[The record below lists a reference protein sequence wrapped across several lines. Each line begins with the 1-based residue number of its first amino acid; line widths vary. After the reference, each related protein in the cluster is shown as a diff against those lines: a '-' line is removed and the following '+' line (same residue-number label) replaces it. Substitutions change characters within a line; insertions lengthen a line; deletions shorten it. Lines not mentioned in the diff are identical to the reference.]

1 MKYTFHNERIPQE
14 ARQELNDKILYLVDQ
29 DLAERE
35 GITREDI
42 FNAYTGDGGLHGLKR
57 SDFANYHEYGEAKK
71 EIENGQFFTP
81 PALCQFIMEA
91 LDVGMTDT
99 VADLTSGMAHF
110 ANFMPVEAN
119 FYGCE
124 LDIKSHKVAHYLYP
138 AANLEHKDIRF
149 YEPDMRFDFVVGN
162 PPFNLK
168 WQVDDIGYISQMYY
182 CLKAAQ
188 LLKPLGIMAIVVPAQ
203 FLSDDYM
210 DKQKIAEI
218 EKHFSFMGQIEI
230 MAGAFGYLGVTNY
243 LTKVMFWQKRM
254 DGEEV
259 SGVYRLDCDAQMFS
273 LDDTADLLRYTKEK
287 IVAPAKMLKQ
297 QNRARA
303 KLLGRS
309 DSYSEFD
316 YQVQKMLFHIKKNP
330 KLADKY
336 AKCQEYLYKFEHQE
350 QPDGMKYEEWA
361 KIRITEAKVLA
372 YLRRVIRSQ
381 NKKPDRDIVRL
392 VKQDGGLIY
401 KGYSKKARQTM
412 TPDMKD
418 PIPFYAL
425 ASGQIETAGLEAFG
439 RLIRRKQ
446 RNYERETKPFA
457 EMQEDAEI
465 ARYLHE
471 FAVYDQENEEWVHL
485 NDIQRHD
492 LNLVLQKHYHLLQWE
507 QGGGKTL
514 AGISTGRY
522 RMECQGARNVWV
534 VSTAISI
541 KNNWD
546 LVFQNYG
553 MTNYRM
559 IRTLADLDAVQE
571 GEFVIITLNMLS
583 KYRKQIKRHIK
594 IKNRNVC
601 LVFDESDEMTNPN
614 GKHTKAVLDC
624 FRKVRFKLEMT
635 GTVTRNNISES
646 APQLELLYNNSYN
659 MISWAD
665 SLYFY
670 EKGNDGEEYLN
681 FTNNPYYGK
690 PIPAYKPGYR
700 LFAESHLPERVTVFG
715 VGKKNQ
721 DIFNADA
728 LNQLLSYAVITR
740 TFAEIT
746 GKEIRRIHQVQV
758 SFAPAEREVYKK
770 VVEEFYSMR
779 QRYFALTGN
788 SRKDS
793 MMALIQQITLL
804 LRISAAPNTVDE
816 YNSTETPTKIK
827 KVCSMLEEWEDEIVV
842 IGVRHKN
849 VVAAYAEEI
858 RRRFPDRTLFVVT
871 GSTTTLAGRRKLK
884 QTLKDS
890 KNGIL
895 LCTQQ
900 CLPSSVN
907 FEFVNKILIPELH
920 YNNARMSQ
928 FYMRFVRFTST
939 DWKDIYFITHS
950 GSIESNQMQMV
961 LAKEKLNLFMK
972 GQDVDLDEIYDRFG
986 VDYDLMSLL
995 MSREVDEDGK
1005 FYISWGNQ
1013 KIE

>member
-1 MKYTFHNERIPQE
+1 MKYTFHNEIIPQE
-14 ARQELNDKILYLVDQ
+14 ARRELNDKILYIVDQ
-29 DLAERE
+29 DIAEQE

-168 WQVDDIGYISQMYY
+168 WRVDDTEYISQMYY

-210 DKQKIAEI
+210 DKQKIAEM

-230 MAGAFGYLGVTNY
+230 MGGAFRYLGVTNY

-297 QNRARA
+297 QNRART

-336 AKCQEYLYKFEHQE
+336 AKCQEYLYKFQHQV
-350 QPDGMKYEEWA
+350 QPADMKYEEWA

-372 YLRRVIRSQ
+372 YLRRVVKSQ
-381 NKKPDRDIVRL
+381 HKKPSRDVIRL

-401 KGYSKKARQTM
+401 KGYSKKVRQSM
-412 TPDMKD
+412 TLEMKQFV
-418 PIPFYAL
+418 PFYAL
-425 ASGQIETAGLEAFG
+425 VSGQMDGTGLEQYA

-446 RNYERETKPFA
+446 RDYDRETKPFE
-457 EMQEDAEI
+457 EMELDAEI
-465 ARYLHE
+465 ARFLDE
-471 FAVYDQENEEWVHL
+471 FTVYDNENEEWIHL
-485 NDIQRHD
+485 NDTQKHD
-492 LNLVLQKHYHLLQWE
+492 LNLILQKRYHLLQWE

-514 AGISTGRY
+514 AGIATGRY
-522 RMECQGARNVWV
+522 RMERQGARNVWV

-546 LVFQNYG
+546 LVFKNYG

-559 IRTLADLDAVQE
+559 IRTLSDLDGVRD

-594 IKNRNVC
+594 MRQRNVD
-601 LVFDESDEMTNPN
+601 LVFDESDEMTNPDS
-614 GKHTKAVLDC
+614 KRTKAVLDC

-659 MISWAD
+659 MISWAEC
-665 SLYFY
+665 LYQY
-670 EKGNDGEEYLN
+670 EKDEDGSWLGS
-681 FTNNPYYGK
+681 TNNPFYGK

-700 LFAESHLPERVTVFG
+700 LFAESHLPEKITVFG
-715 VGKKNQ
+715 VGKKTQ
-721 DIFNADA
+721 DIYNADA
-728 LNQLLSYAVITR
+728 LNRMLSYAVITR

-746 GKEIRRIHQVQV
+746 GNEIRRIRQVPV
-758 SFAPAEREVYKK
+758 SFSSVEREVYRKA
-770 VVEEFYSMR
+770 VEEFFALR

-804 LRISAAPNTVDE
+804 LRISAAPNTVEE
-816 YNSTETPTKIK
+816 YDSADLPVKIK
-827 KVCSMLEEWEDEIVV
+827 KVCDMVAEWNDEVVV

-849 VVAAYAEEI
+849 VVEAYTEAI
-858 RRRFPDRTLFVVT
+858 QQRFPERKLFTVT

-884 QTLKDS
+884 KSLKES
-890 KNGIL
+890 GNGIMV
-895 LCTQQ
+895 CTQQ

-907 FEFVNKILIPELH
+907 FEFVNKVVIPELH

-939 DWKDIYFITHS
+939 DWKDIYFVTYS

-972 GQDVDLDEIYDRFG
+972 GQNVNLDEVYNRFG

-995 MSREVDEDGK
+995 MSREVDDKGSS
-1005 FYISWGNQ
+1005 YLSWGKQ
-1013 KIE
+1013 VIE

>member
-1 MKYTFHNERIPQE
+1 MKYTFHNEIIPQE
-14 ARQELNDKILYLVDQ
+14 ARRELNDKILYIVDQ
-29 DLAERE
+29 DIAEQE

-99 VADLTSGMAHF
+99 VADLTSGIAHF

-168 WQVDDIGYISQMYY
+168 WQVDDTEYISQMYY

-210 DKQKIAEI
+210 DKQKIAEMK
-218 EKHFSFMGQIEI
+218 KHFSFMGQIEI
-230 MAGAFGYLGVTNY
+230 MGGAFRYLGVTNY

-273 LDDTADLLRYTKEK
+273 LDDTANLLRYTKEK

-309 DSYSEFD
+309 DNCSEFD

-336 AKCQEYLYKFEHQE
+336 AKCQEYLYKFQHQV
-350 QPDGMKYEEWA
+350 QPADMKYEEWA

-372 YLRRVIRSQ
+372 YLRRVIKSQ
-381 NKKPDRDIVRL
+381 HKKPSRDVIRL

-401 KGYSKKARQTM
+401 KGYSKKVQQSM
-412 TPDMKD
+412 TVEMKQF
-418 PIPFYAL
+418 IPFYAL
-425 ASGQIETAGLEAFG
+425 VSGQMDGTGLEQYA

-446 RNYERETKPFA
+446 RDYDRETKPF
-457 EMQEDAEI
+457 EETELDAEI
-465 ARYLHE
+465 AQFLDE
-471 FAVYDQENEEWVHL
+471 FTVYDNENEEWIHL
-485 NDIQRHD
+485 NDTQKHD
-492 LNLVLQKHYHLLQWE
+492 LNLILQKRYHLLQWE

-514 AGISTGRY
+514 AGIATGRY
-522 RMECQGARNVWV
+522 RMERQGARNVWV

-546 LVFQNYG
+546 LVFKNYG

-559 IRTLADLDAVQE
+559 IRTLSDLDGVRD

-583 KYRKQIKRHIK
+583 KYRKQIKHHIK
-594 IKNRNVC
+594 MRQRNVD
-601 LVFDESDEMTNPN
+601 LVFDESDEMTNPDS
-614 GKHTKAVLDC
+614 KRTKAVLDC

-635 GTVTRNNISES
+635 GTITRNNISES

-659 MISWAD
+659 MISWAE
-665 SLYFY
+665 SLYWY
-670 EKGNDGEEYLN
+670 EKDEDGSWLN
-681 FTNNPYYGK
+681 SSSNPFYGK
-690 PIPAYKPGYR
+690 PIPAYKPGYN
-700 LFAESHLPERVTVFG
+700 LFAESHLPEKITVFG
-715 VGKKNQ
+715 VGKKTQ
-721 DIFNADA
+721 DIYNADT
-728 LNQLLSYAVITR
+728 LNRMLSYAVITR

-746 GKEIRRIHQVQV
+746 GKEIRRIHQVPV
-758 SFAPAEREVYKK
+758 SFSSVEREVYRKA
-770 VVEEFYSMR
+770 VEEFFALR
-779 QRYFALTGN
+779 QQYFALTGN

-804 LRISAAPNTVDE
+804 LRISAAPNTVEE
-816 YNSTETPTKIK
+816 YDITDLPVKLK
-827 KVCSMLEEWEDEIVV
+827 KVCDMVAEWNDEVVV

-849 VVAAYAEEI
+849 VVEAYAEAI
-858 RRRFPDRTLFVVT
+858 RQRFPERKLFTVT

-884 QTLKDS
+884 KSLKES
-890 KNGIL
+890 GNGIMV
-895 LCTQQ
+895 CTQQ

-907 FEFVNKILIPELH
+907 FEFVNKVVISELH

-939 DWKDIYFITHS
+939 DWKDIYFVTYS

-972 GQDVDLDEIYDRFG
+972 GQDVNLDEVYNRFG

-995 MSREVDEDGK
+995 MSREVDDKGSS
-1005 FYISWGNQ
+1005 YLSWGKQ
-1013 KIE
+1013 VIE

>member
-1 MKYTFHNERIPQE
+1 MKYTFHNEIIPQE
-14 ARQELNDKILYLVDQ
+14 ARRELNDKILYIVDQ
-29 DLAERE
+29 DIAEQE

-168 WQVDDIGYISQMYY
+168 WRVDDTEYISQMYY

-210 DKQKIAEI
+210 DKQKIAEM

-230 MAGAFGYLGVTNY
+230 MGGAFRYLGVTNY

-297 QNRARA
+297 QNRART

-336 AKCQEYLYKFEHQE
+336 AKCQEYLYKFQHQV
-350 QPDGMKYEEWA
+350 QPADMKYEEWA

-372 YLRRVIRSQ
+372 YLRRVVKSQ
-381 NKKPDRDIVRL
+381 HKKPSRDVIRL

-401 KGYSKKARQTM
+401 KGYSKKVRQSM
-412 TPDMKD
+412 TLEMKQFV
-418 PIPFYAL
+418 PFYAL
-425 ASGQIETAGLEAFG
+425 VSGQMDGTGLEQYA

-446 RNYERETKPFA
+446 RDYDRETKPFE
-457 EMQEDAEI
+457 EMELDAEI
-465 ARYLHE
+465 ARFLDE
-471 FAVYDQENEEWVHL
+471 FTVYDNENEEWIHL
-485 NDIQRHD
+485 NDTQKHD
-492 LNLVLQKHYHLLQWE
+492 LNLILQKRYHLLQWE

-514 AGISTGRY
+514 AGIATGRY
-522 RMECQGARNVWV
+522 RMERQGARNVWV

-546 LVFQNYG
+546 LVFKNYG

-559 IRTLADLDAVQE
+559 IRTLSDLDGVRD

-594 IKNRNVC
+594 MRQRNVD
-601 LVFDESDEMTNPN
+601 LVFDESDEMTNPDS
-614 GKHTKAVLDC
+614 KRTKAVLDC

-659 MISWAD
+659 MISWAEC
-665 SLYFY
+665 LYQY
-670 EKGNDGEEYLN
+670 EKDEDGSWLGS
-681 FTNNPYYGK
+681 TNNPFYGK

-700 LFAESHLPERVTVFG
+700 LFAESHLPEKITVFG
-715 VGKKNQ
+715 VGKKTQ
-721 DIFNADA
+721 DIYNADA
-728 LNQLLSYAVITR
+728 LNRMLSYAVITR

-746 GKEIRRIHQVQV
+746 GKEIRRIRQVPV
-758 SFAPAEREVYKK
+758 SFSSVEREVYRKA
-770 VVEEFYSMR
+770 VEEFFALR

-804 LRISAAPNTVDE
+804 LRISAAPNTVEE
-816 YNSTETPTKIK
+816 YDSADLPVKIK
-827 KVCSMLEEWEDEIVV
+827 KVCDMVAEWNDEVVV

-849 VVAAYAEEI
+849 VVEAYTEAI
-858 RRRFPDRTLFVVT
+858 QQRFPERKLFTVT

-884 QTLKDS
+884 KSLKES
-890 KNGIL
+890 GNGIMV
-895 LCTQQ
+895 CTQQ

-907 FEFVNKILIPELH
+907 FEFVNKVVIPELH

-939 DWKDIYFITHS
+939 DWKDIYFVTYS

-972 GQDVDLDEIYDRFG
+972 GQNVNLDEVYNRFG

-995 MSREVDEDGK
+995 MSREVDDKGSS
-1005 FYISWGNQ
+1005 YLSWGKQ
-1013 KIE
+1013 VIE

>member
-1 MKYTFHNERIPQE
+1 MKYTFHNEIIPQE
-14 ARQELNDKILYLVDQ
+14 ARRELNDKILYIVDQ
-29 DLAERE
+29 DIAEQE

-168 WQVDDIGYISQMYY
+168 WQVDDTEYISQMYY

-210 DKQKIAEI
+210 DKQKIAEM

-230 MAGAFGYLGVTNY
+230 MGGAFRYLGVTNY

-297 QNRARA
+297 QNRART

-336 AKCQEYLYKFEHQE
+336 AKCQEYLYKFQHQV
-350 QPDGMKYEEWA
+350 QPADMKYEEWA

-372 YLRRVIRSQ
+372 YLRRVVKSQ
-381 NKKPDRDIVRL
+381 HKKPSRDVIRL

-401 KGYSKKARQTM
+401 KGYSKKVRQSM
-412 TPDMKD
+412 TLEMKQFV
-418 PIPFYAL
+418 PFYAL
-425 ASGQIETAGLEAFG
+425 VSGQMDGTGLEQYA

-446 RNYERETKPFA
+446 RDYDRETKPFE
-457 EMQEDAEI
+457 EMELDAEI
-465 ARYLHE
+465 ARFLDE
-471 FAVYDQENEEWVHL
+471 FTVYDNENEEWIHL
-485 NDIQRHD
+485 NDTQKHD
-492 LNLVLQKHYHLLQWE
+492 LNLILQKRYHLLQWE

-514 AGISTGRY
+514 AGIATGRY
-522 RMECQGARNVWV
+522 RMERQGARNVWV

-546 LVFQNYG
+546 LVFKNYG

-559 IRTLADLDAVQE
+559 IRTLSDLDGVRD

-594 IKNRNVC
+594 MQQRNVD
-601 LVFDESDEMTNPN
+601 LVFDESDEMTNPDS
-614 GKHTKAVLDC
+614 KRTKAVLDC

-659 MISWAD
+659 MISWAEC
-665 SLYFY
+665 LYQY
-670 EKGNDGEEYLN
+670 EKDEDGSWLGS
-681 FTNNPYYGK
+681 TNNPFYGK

-700 LFAESHLPERVTVFG
+700 LFAESHLPEKITVFG
-715 VGKKNQ
+715 VGKKTQ
-721 DIFNADA
+721 DIYNADA
-728 LNQLLSYAVITR
+728 LNRMLSYAVITR

-746 GKEIRRIHQVQV
+746 GKEIRRIRQVPV
-758 SFAPAEREVYKK
+758 SFSSVEREVYRKA
-770 VVEEFYSMR
+770 VEEFIALR

-804 LRISAAPNTVDE
+804 LRISAAPNTVEE
-816 YNSTETPTKIK
+816 YDSADLPVKIK
-827 KVCSMLEEWEDEIVV
+827 KVCDMVAEWNDEVVV

-849 VVAAYAEEI
+849 VVEAYTEAI
-858 RRRFPDRTLFVVT
+858 QQRFPERKLFTVT

-884 QTLKDS
+884 KSLKES
-890 KNGIL
+890 GNGIMV
-895 LCTQQ
+895 CTQQ

-907 FEFVNKILIPELH
+907 FEFVNKVVIPELH

-939 DWKDIYFITHS
+939 DWKDIYFVTYS

-972 GQDVDLDEIYDRFG
+972 GQNVNLDEVYNRFG

-995 MSREVDEDGK
+995 MSREVDDKGSS
-1005 FYISWGNQ
+1005 YLSWGKQ
-1013 KIE
+1013 VIE

>member
-1 MKYTFHNERIPQE
+1 MKYTFHNEIIPQE
-14 ARQELNDKILYLVDQ
+14 ARRELNDKILYIVDQ
-29 DLAERE
+29 DIAEQE

-168 WQVDDIGYISQMYY
+168 WRVDDTEYISQMYY

-210 DKQKIAEI
+210 DKQKIAEM

-230 MAGAFGYLGVTNY
+230 MGGAFRYLGVTNY

-297 QNRARA
+297 QNRART

-336 AKCQEYLYKFEHQE
+336 AKCQEYLYKFQHQV
-350 QPDGMKYEEWA
+350 QPADMKYEEWA

-372 YLRRVIRSQ
+372 YLRRVVKSQ
-381 NKKPDRDIVRL
+381 HKKPSRDVIRL

-401 KGYSKKARQTM
+401 KGYSKKVRQSM
-412 TPDMKD
+412 TLEMKQFV
-418 PIPFYAL
+418 PFYAL
-425 ASGQIETAGLEAFG
+425 VSGQMDGTGLEQYA

-446 RNYERETKPFA
+446 RDYDRETKPFE
-457 EMQEDAEI
+457 EMELDAEI
-465 ARYLHE
+465 ARFLDE
-471 FAVYDQENEEWVHL
+471 FTVYDNENEEWIHL
-485 NDIQRHD
+485 NDTQKHD
-492 LNLVLQKHYHLLQWE
+492 LNLILQKRYHLLQWE

-514 AGISTGRY
+514 AGIATGRY
-522 RMECQGARNVWV
+522 RMERQGARNVWV

-546 LVFQNYG
+546 LVFKNYG

-559 IRTLADLDAVQE
+559 IRTLSDLDGVRD

-594 IKNRNVC
+594 MRQRNVD
-601 LVFDESDEMTNPN
+601 LVFDESDEMTNPDS
-614 GKHTKAVLDC
+614 KRTKAVLDC

-659 MISWAD
+659 MISWAEC
-665 SLYFY
+665 LYQY
-670 EKGNDGEEYLN
+670 EKDEDGSWLGS
-681 FTNNPYYGK
+681 TNNPFYGK

-700 LFAESHLPERVTVFG
+700 LFAESHLPEKITVFG
-715 VGKKNQ
+715 VGKKTQ
-721 DIFNADA
+721 DIYNADA
-728 LNQLLSYAVITR
+728 LNRMLSYAVITR

-746 GKEIRRIHQVQV
+746 GKEIRRIRQVPV
-758 SFAPAEREVYKK
+758 SFSSVEREVYRKA
-770 VVEEFYSMR
+770 VEEFIALR

-804 LRISAAPNTVDE
+804 LRISAAPNTVEE
-816 YNSTETPTKIK
+816 YDSADLPVKIK
-827 KVCSMLEEWEDEIVV
+827 KVCDMVAEWNDEVVV

-849 VVAAYAEEI
+849 VVEAYTEAI
-858 RRRFPDRTLFVVT
+858 QQRFPERKLFTVT

-884 QTLKDS
+884 KSLKES
-890 KNGIL
+890 GNGIMV
-895 LCTQQ
+895 CTQQ

-907 FEFVNKILIPELH
+907 FEFVNKVVIPELH

-939 DWKDIYFITHS
+939 DWKDIYFVTYS

-972 GQDVDLDEIYDRFG
+972 GQNVNLDEVYNRFG

-995 MSREVDEDGK
+995 MSREVDDKGSS
-1005 FYISWGNQ
+1005 YLSWGKQ
-1013 KIE
+1013 VIE

>member
-1 MKYTFHNERIPQE
+1 MKYTFHNEIIPQE
-14 ARQELNDKILYLVDQ
+14 ARRELNDKILYIVDQ
-29 DLAERE
+29 DIAEQE

-149 YEPDMRFDFVVGN
+149 YEPDMHFDFVVGN

-168 WQVDDIGYISQMYY
+168 WQVDDTEYISQMYY

-210 DKQKIAEI
+210 DKQKIAEM

-230 MAGAFGYLGVTNY
+230 MGGAFRYLGVTNY

-303 KLLGRS
+303 ELLGRS
-309 DSYSEFD
+309 DNCSEFD

-336 AKCQEYLYKFEHQE
+336 AKCQEYLYKFQHQV
-350 QPDGMKYEEWA
+350 QPADMKYEEWA

-372 YLRRVIRSQ
+372 YLRRVVKSQ
-381 NKKPDRDIVRL
+381 HKKPSRDVIRL

-401 KGYSKKARQTM
+401 KGYSKKVRQSM
-412 TPDMKD
+412 TLEMKQFV
-418 PIPFYAL
+418 PFYAL
-425 ASGQIETAGLEAFG
+425 VSGQMDGTGLEQYA

-446 RNYERETKPFA
+446 RDYDRETKPFE
-457 EMQEDAEI
+457 EMELDAKI
-465 ARYLHE
+465 ARFLDE
-471 FAVYDQENEEWVHL
+471 FTVYDNENEEWIHL
-485 NDIQRHD
+485 NDTQKHN
-492 LNLVLQKHYHLLQWE
+492 LNLILQKRYHLLQWE

-514 AGISTGRY
+514 AGIATGRY
-522 RMECQGARNVWV
+522 RMERQGARNVWV

-546 LVFQNYG
+546 LVFKNYG

-559 IRTLADLDAVQE
+559 IRTLSDLDGVRD

-594 IKNRNVC
+594 MRQRNVD
-601 LVFDESDEMTNPN
+601 LVFDESDEMTNPDS
-614 GKHTKAVLDC
+614 KRTKAVLDC

-659 MISWAD
+659 MISWAEC
-665 SLYFY
+665 LYQY
-670 EKGNDGEEYLN
+670 EKDEDGSWLGS
-681 FTNNPYYGK
+681 TNNPFYGK

-700 LFAESHLPERVTVFG
+700 LFAESHLPEKITVFG
-715 VGKKNQ
+715 VGKKTQ
-721 DIFNADA
+721 DIYNADA
-728 LNQLLSYAVITR
+728 LNRMLSYAVITR

-746 GKEIRRIHQVQV
+746 GKEIRRIHQVPV
-758 SFAPAEREVYKK
+758 SFSSVEREVYRKA
-770 VVEEFYSMR
+770 VEEFFALR

-804 LRISAAPNTVDE
+804 LRISAAPNTVEE
-816 YNSTETPTKIK
+816 YDSADLPVKIR
-827 KVCSMLEEWEDEIVV
+827 KVCDMVAEWNDEVVV

-849 VVAAYAEEI
+849 VVEAYTEAI
-858 RRRFPDRTLFVVT
+858 RQRFPKRKLFTVT

-884 QTLKDS
+884 KSLKES
-890 KNGIL
+890 GNGIMV
-895 LCTQQ
+895 CTQQ

-907 FEFVNKILIPELH
+907 FEFVNKVVIPELH

-939 DWKDIYFITHS
+939 DWKDIYFVTYS

-972 GQDVDLDEIYDRFG
+972 GQDVDLDEVYNRFG

-995 MSREVDEDGK
+995 MSRKVDDKGLS
-1005 FYISWGNQ
+1005 YLSWGKQ
-1013 KIE
+1013 VIE